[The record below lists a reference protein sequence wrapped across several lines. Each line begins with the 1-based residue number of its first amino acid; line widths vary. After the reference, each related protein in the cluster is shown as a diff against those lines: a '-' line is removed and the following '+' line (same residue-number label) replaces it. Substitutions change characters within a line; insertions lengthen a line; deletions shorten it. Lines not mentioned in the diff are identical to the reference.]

1 MLYCSFWA
9 NKILPQYHATTNSK
23 LDVRPLQHNPKLLT
37 TSNRNGK
44 KANTNQTGMAIG
56 AQPDISMAVATN
68 ALAQTLRHEVLIIT

>member
-37 TSNRNGK
+37 ISNRNGK
-44 KANTNQTGMAIG
+44 NANTNQTGMVIG
-56 AQPDISMAVATN
+56 A
-68 ALAQTLRHEVLIIT
+68 LLGF